1 MVYTALPFFF
11 AVSTDG
17 CTTSWKASVSATS
30 LSLIHTEHSFF
41 QRSLSPSVTCSVTE
55 SLSSTGHWIFLGER
69 LLESTRLWQP
79 LFGVLAWPEEY
90 RSSDIILALFT
101 GEIWTLFQRAP
112 RFQQSRVSCLGR
124 LRCSPRID
132 FPGRLDVP
140 VSTVDTVHRSMYGG
154 IHGEFY
160 QCST

>member
-1 MVYTALPFFF
+1 MVFTALPFFL
-11 AVSTDG
+11 G
-17 CTTSWKASVSATS
+17 CQHRWLHNLLESVSFGDEFVPHPHGAFF
-30 LSLIHTEHSFF
+30 LSALLVA
-41 QRSLSPSVTCSVTE
+41 LSHLFRHRVVEQHRTLDFS
-55 SLSSTGHWIFLGER
+55 GRRF
-69 LLESTRLWQP
+69 LESTRLWQP
-79 LFGVLAWPEEY
+79 LFGVLASPEEY
-90 RSSDIILALFT
+90 RSSDIFLALFT

-112 RFQQSRVSCLGR
+112 RFRQSRVSCLGR

-132 FPGRLDVP
+132 FPGRLAVP